1 MLMSDITLHQIAH
14 AYVRELQREA
24 QTGHQLRA
32 WRARYLDGCCPD
44 GCTADGCCADGC
56 CADGCCADGCCNA
69 EPSDQGADDAIRA
82 PWHTV
87 GRLGAFQRAWR
98 RVFRPRA
105 PRYA

>member
-24 QTGHQLRA
+24 QTEHQRRA
-32 WRARYLDGCCPD
+32 WRAMDLDE
-44 GCTADGCCADGC
+44 
-56 CADGCCADGCCNA
+56 CCADGCCND
-69 EPSDQGADDAIRA
+69 EPSDEGAVDAMRA

-98 RVFRPRA
+98 RVFRQRA
-105 PRYA
+105 QRYA